1 MKPERILFLDID
13 GVLNDHAMCEVPN
26 CCTIKPACMAS
37 LNRIIHD
44 TDCKIVLSSAWRYIV
59 HGHDMTCRGFEY
71 MLRTHGLIDRPGVI
85 LDLTR
90 PDAALNEPRS
100 AQILHWLREAESC
113 CGLALEIRTF
123 HWAVVDDL
131 DLGFSACEQCGPRFV
146 RTNGKSGL
154 NHVSAQQIIDVFNG
168 QIKV

>member
-37 LNRIIHD
+37 LNRIIH
-44 TDCKIVLSSAWRYIV
+44 
-59 HGHDMTCRGFEY
+59 
-71 MLRTHGLIDRPGVI
+71 
-85 LDLTR
+85 
-90 PDAALNEPRS
+90 
-100 AQILHWLREAESC
+100 ESC